1 MEHQEEV
8 IEGSRTASAI
18 AAKPSATTE
27 DPFIPLD
34 SDQTSS
40 LPLLCLWVVNVM
52 SAERTWEQICI
63 FTFALGGLSVSNL
76 RGLANALLTGAP
88 PGHGFGGADQ
98 IANSVLT
105 PA

>member
-1 MEHQEEV
+1 M
-8 IEGSRTASAI
+8 
-18 AAKPSATTE
+18 
-27 DPFIPLD
+27 D
-34 SDQTSS
+34 
-40 LPLLCLWVVNVM
+40 VM